1 MLGFMANAKAVIPP
15 ENQATAPLAPAWLP
29 DDSLAEWASLWRSGI
44 STQWRVDQHD
54 AVARLAQLRI
64 RFREAAELNAD
75 LLARMH
81 VQITR
86 LEQML
91 LLSLE
96 AQVRA
101 GIVVEEP
108 RPADL
113 GEERQRR
120 RDLLNARMASAN

>member
-1 MLGFMANAKAVIPP
+1 
-15 ENQATAPLAPAWLP
+15 
-29 DDSLAEWASLWRSGI
+29 
-44 STQWRVDQHD
+44 
-54 AVARLAQLRI
+54 
-64 RFREAAELNAD
+64 
-75 LLARMH
+75 
-81 VQITR
+81 
-86 LEQML
+86 ML

-96 AQVRA
+96 ARVRA

>member
-1 MLGFMANAKAVIPP
+1 MASPKLVIPP
-15 ENQATAPLAPAWLP
+15 ENREPTPAPPEWLP
-29 DDSLAEWASLWRSGI
+29 GSAHDDWTLLWRTGI
-44 STQWRVDQHD
+44 STQWQLDHHD
-54 AVARLAQLRI
+54 AVARLAQLRV

-101 GIVVEEP
+101 GVAVEEP
-108 RPADL
+108 RPTDL
-113 GEERQRR
+113 AEERQRR
-120 RDLLNARMASAN
+120 RESLAARMASAN

>member
-1 MLGFMANAKAVIPP
+1 M
-15 ENQATAPLAPAWLP
+15 
-29 DDSLAEWASLWRSGI
+29 
-44 STQWRVDQHD
+44 WRVDQHD
-54 AVARLAQLRI
+54 AVGRLAQLRV
-64 RFREAAELNAD
+64 RFRECVDLNAD

-101 GIVVEEP
+101 GIAVEEP

-113 GEERQRR
+113 AEERERR
-120 RDLLNARMASAN
+120 RESLAARMASAN